1 MLYDYIL
8 KAKMPSILI
17 IYQEKH
23 NIKLDIKSKFN
34 FLFFN

>member
-17 IYQEKH
+17 IYQEKTQQ
-23 NIKLDIKSKFN
+23 
-34 FLFFN
+34 

>member
-23 NIKLDIKSKFN
+23 NNKLDV
-34 FLFFN
+34 